1 MTPVPV
7 LVAALLA
14 AAPAS
19 PPPITVTGAGALGAG
34 GAAWEVE
41 IGYPSI
47 AMTYAQGVDDR
58 NDLGAVIGASWTT
71 GEMVLDFLWR
81 SELAGDA
88 SSRAGF
94 RLTAGPWF
102 NFGGTWLHSGNEPN
116 LGLALAPGAA
126 WTASAGPGLVSVM
139 ADLGVT
145 WAWQRGMGVAF
156 SPRFAVAYEAPV
168 SKDLTVGARAGLWAR
183 WATGSAAIPGVDQ
196 TLQAELVALLTWRV
210 F

>member
-1 MTPVPV
+1 MTPVPA
-7 LVAALLA
+7 LLAALLA
-14 AAPAS
+14 ATPAS

-41 IGYPSI
+41 VGYPSLS
-47 AMTYAQGVDDR
+47 MTYAQGVDGR
-58 NDLGAVIGASWTT
+58 NDLGAVVGASWTT
-71 GEMVLDFLWR
+71 GEMVLGFLWR

-102 NFGGTWLHSGNEPN
+102 NFGGTWLHSANEPN

-126 WTASAGPGLVSVM
+126 WTANAGPGLASVM
-139 ADLGVT
+139 VDLGLE

-156 SPRFAVAYEAPV
+156 VPRLAAAYEAPV
-168 SKDLTVGARAGLWAR
+168 SRDLTVGARAGLWAR
-183 WATGSAAIPGVDQ
+183 WSTGSAAIPGLDD